1 MARTFSRLRQLS
13 VWHAPICFPY
23 HLSYITVAF
32 IDRTILADNLSQIHP
47 CRVGSS
53 LLPSR
58 LAPQFGCPR
67 VHAMSAQ
74 SEKGHKGAFKEYS
87 FGEGSDEGE
96 THGAV
101 R

>member
-1 MARTFSRLRQLS
+1 
-13 VWHAPICFPY
+13 
-23 HLSYITVAF
+23 
-32 IDRTILADNLSQIHP
+32 
-47 CRVGSS
+47 
-53 LLPSR
+53 
-58 LAPQFGCPR
+58 
-67 VHAMSAQ
+67 MSAQ